1 MSTVAAL
8 FAFDPATYP
17 AEPGAYL
24 FRDAGGA
31 VLYVG
36 KAVNL
41 RQRLRSYAA
50 GGDGRVQIPVMLRK
64 AATLEVI
71 VTGSEVEA
79 LVLENN
85 LIKEHRPRYN
95 VFLKDDKSYP
105 FVRITRELY
114 PRILLTRQ
122 LVRDG
127 SRYFGPFT
135 EVRTLRG
142 FLKGLRERLR
152 IRQCDLAI
160 TEESIAAGRHK
171 VCLDFHLGVCLGPCE
186 GRQEPAAYSHAV
198 EAARQVLRGRARD
211 LRREE
216 ELAMREAAG
225 RLDFEEAARR
235 RDAIQALDQLIQG
248 QKVEVGEGGDAD
260 VLGLARRDHEAAV
273 ALLRL
278 RDGRVLGRFHSTLAG
293 SLETPDGELLRTFL
307 VDYYGQCEEL
317 PRELWLPAEPA
328 ERGLLETWLERRAAE
343 LEGAGARPPRW
354 VLPQRGDK
362 VALLRMASHNAAQVL
377 DERELRRLKR
387 ERIPD
392 SLRALQRDLGLPR
405 LPRRIEGF
413 DISHFGG
420 EATVA
425 SLVVFVDGKPLKKDY
440 RHFHVKSVAGI
451 DDFASMEEVV
461 ERRYRRLVEEGKELP
476 DLVLVDG
483 GKGQLGR
490 AHAAL
495 CRLGLAAQPV
505 CGLAKRFEE
514 VFLPGESLPR
524 NIPKD
529 STANRL
535 LQAVRDEAHRFALR
549 FNQHLRATRA
559 LPDPL
564 AGVPGIGAE
573 LSRRLLLRFGGLRQL
588 ARASEEELA
597 AVPGVGKARARKLRD
612 HLRGA
617 PSADPPTAA

>member
-1 MSTVAAL
+1 MYR
-8 FAFDPATYP
+8 FDPAEYP
-17 AEPGAYL
+17 TGPGVYL

-36 KAVNL
+36 KALNL

-50 GGDGRVQIPVMLRK
+50 GGDGRAQIPVMLKR
-64 AATLEVI
+64 AGALEVI
-71 VTGSEVEA
+71 VTYSEVEA

-95 VFLKDDKSYP
+95 LYLRDDKSYP
-105 FVRITRELY
+105 FVRITNELF
-114 PRILLTRQ
+114 PRVLLTRQ
-122 LVRDG
+122 VVRDG

-152 IRQCDLAI
+152 IRQCDLAL

-186 GRQEPAAYSHAV
+186 GRQDATAYINSV
-198 EAARQVLRGRARD
+198 EAARQILRGRGREQ
-211 LRREE
+211 RREE
-216 ELAMREAAG
+216 EDAMRAAAASQDYEAA
-225 RLDFEEAARR
+225 ARH
-235 RDAIQALDQLIQG
+235 RDALQALDQLIHG
-248 QKVEVGEGGDAD
+248 QKVEVQEAADAD
-260 VLGLARRDHEAAV
+260 VLGLARNDHEAAV

-278 RDGRVLGRFHSTLAG
+278 RDGRVLGRFHTTLGGTLESGAG
-293 SLETPDGELLRTFL
+293 EILRIF
-307 VDYYGQCEEL
+307 VAQYYAQCEEL
-317 PRELWLPAEPA
+317 PREIWLPALPA
-328 ERGLLETWLERRAAE
+328 EAE
-343 LEGAGARPPRW
+343 LLTAWLGQRARELQAQGGDGRVPE
-354 VLPQRGDK
+354 LLMPQRGDK
-362 VALLRMASHNAAQVL
+362 AALLRMATHNAVQVL
-377 DERELRRLKR
+377 EERLLRRMKR
-387 ERIPD
+387 DRVPE
-392 SLRALQRDLGLPR
+392 SLRALQRDLGLAE

-425 SLVVFVDGKPLKKDY
+425 SLVVFQDGRPLKKDY

-461 ERRYRRLVEEGKELP
+461 ERRYRRLLEEGRPLPELI
-476 DLVLVDG
+476 LIDG

-490 AHAAL
+490 AHAVL
-495 CRLGLAAQPV
+495 RRLGVPDQPV

-514 VFLPGESLPR
+514 VYLPGESLPR
-524 NIPKD
+524 NIPRD
-529 STANRL
+529 SAANRL
-535 LQAVRDEAHRFALR
+535 LQQVRDEAHRFALR
-549 FNQHLRATRA
+549 FNQRVRQTRA

-564 AGVPGIGAE
+564 AGVPGIGPE

-588 ARASEEELA
+588 VRAGEDELC
-597 AVPGVGKARARKLRD
+597 AVSGVGPALARRLLD
-612 HLRGA
+612 HLRGLA
-617 PSADPPTAA
+617 PADGGDVE